1 MLWSQK
7 TQLRNCFTLTPNS
20 LTMVDKIKKE
30 IERRIKELEND
41 RYINIDAQV
50 CRVSELQYLLR
61 FIEKIS

>member
-1 MLWSQK
+1 
-7 TQLRNCFTLTPNS
+7 
-20 LTMVDKIKKE
+20 MVDKIKKE